1 MMYMKALAEEWKK
14 RDREREVL
22 MKKKVGENS
31 ISVSLFSR
39 FINRRQ
45 EANFLSIFQPWPST

>member
-22 MKKKVGENS
+22 MKKKVGEKS
-31 ISVSLFSR
+31 ISKSLFNL
-39 FINRRQ
+39 FVNRRQ
-45 EANFLSIFQPWPST
+45 EANLLSIL